1 MSNPEPVVISVENQ
15 TGVHNRT
22 DVQMSD
28 NANGD
33 GATGDPL
40 NHVE

>member
-1 MSNPEPVVISVENQ
+1 MSEPDPVVIAVENQ
-15 TGVHNRT
+15 QTIHNRT

-28 NANGD
+28 NAVGD
-33 GATGDPL
+33 GAEGDPL

>member
-1 MSNPEPVVISVENQ
+1 MTEPEPVVLSVESQ
-15 TGVHNRT
+15 QSIQDRF

-28 NANGD
+28 NAVGD

>member
-1 MSNPEPVVISVENQ
+1 MTEPEPVVHSVENQ
-15 TGVHNRT
+15 PGIYDRT

-28 NANGD
+28 GAVGD